1 MATIQPPENA
11 ATTVPLSIDRLTPGN
26 DPIQWPADAVATG
39 HRESPSELASAIS
52 NAAEKLTQRDSNSL
66 SASEAAGLVKADLH
80 ILGMIGK
87 DQVDARHSAAAA
99 LAEIAE
105 HHAAYRDEL
114 TRQDPVVSQEA
125 QTAHQE
131 DLRRTWDKEVRKG
144 AELAPLPASAGM
156 TSALDSKGV
165 TYLIELNQP
174 AVHMVSQDGQ
184 RVVVG
189 QSEKGKGLF
198 MTRDDGHFDVVGTT
212 KEAIESFIDSR
223 RLYPLESA
231 AISMMAT
238 ENGIY
243 ENISFARKAP
253 GEKAPL
259 AVEIQTS
266 RGDRGYAVAVTG
278 DNGEPGVQFQWGPTT
293 HSEVYSSIGQ
303 LELAG
308 LAAQLR
314 PNAIGDAIELAQVM
328 GVPGRPFELD
338 YDASALGRKDLW
350 QRIES
355 VPETFMRA
363 NFESGMAEI
372 KEEGVITPVSGLA
385 AIERW
390 SNEHDATPVDQ
401 ERLVALDL
409 EATRGR
415 NAAAERDPSEQLE
428 RIQLEGPAQRIGMT
442 MPKPD
447 WMETIQL
454 LKASDP
460 GVPSKVYIP
469 KAGQEYGGQ
478 LLMVTDTHAIQRIGK
493 GVAVAHDLSKMSNRA
508 SIYADMDASRIRR
521 GMDMKV
527 TYGQDAGSARFFTI
541 DPAQAKT
548 MQRDLAAWAEK
559 NITNPRAREV
569 YLKHVAS
576 ATLETAKPRDT
587 PLQRL
592 VPTQAPARDTQIS
605 R

>member
-1 MATIQPPENA
+1 MATIQLAEA
-11 ATTVPLSIDRLTPGN
+11 AANTVPLNADRLTPGN
-26 DPIQWPADAVATG
+26 DPIQWPADAVATA

-66 SASEAAGLVKADLH
+66 STSEAAELAKADLH
-80 ILGMIGK
+80 ILGMIDK
-87 DQVDARHSAAAA
+87 DQVDARHNAAAA

-105 HHAAYRDEL
+105 HHAAYREEL
-114 TRQDPVVSQEA
+114 ARQDPAVSEEA
-125 QTAHQE
+125 QAAHQE
-131 DLRRTWDKEVRKG
+131 DLRRTWDKEVKKS
-144 AELAPLPASAGM
+144 AELAPSPSSAGM

-198 MTRDDGHFDVVGTT
+198 MTREDGHFDVVGSTQ
-212 KEAIESFIDSR
+212 EAIESFIDGR

-238 ENGIY
+238 ESGIY
-243 ENISFARKAP
+243 ESISFSKNAP

-266 RGDRGYAVAVTG
+266 RGDRGYAVAATG

-293 HSEVYSSIGQ
+293 RSEVYSSIGQ

-308 LAAQLR
+308 LTAQLH

-338 YDASALGRKDLW
+338 YDASSLGRKDLW
-350 QRIES
+350 QRVES

-372 KEEGVITPVSGLA
+372 KEEGIVTPVSGLA

-390 SNEHDATPVDQ
+390 SKEHDATPVDQ

-409 EATRGR
+409 EAARGR
-415 NAAAERDPSEQLE
+415 NAVAERDPSEQLE
-428 RIQLEGPAQRIGMT
+428 RLQLEGPAQRIGMT

-460 GVPSKVYIP
+460 GLPSKVYIP

-493 GVAVAHDLSKMSNRA
+493 GVAVAHDLAKMSNRTA
-508 SIYADMDASRIRR
+508 ISADMDASRIRR
-521 GMDMKV
+521 GMEMKV
-527 TYGQDAGSARFFTI
+527 TYGQDMGSARFFTI

-548 MQRDLAAWAEK
+548 MQRDLAAWGEK

-576 ATLETAKPRDT
+576 AALETPKPRET
-587 PLQRL
+587 QLQRQL
-592 VPTQAPARDTQIS
+592 PAQAPARDTQIS